1 MSPPTSPTP
10 QPTRAKRATTGS
22 TALDNTLLGITGQT
36 TDGDRAS
43 FTRLPDERLL
53 AAHID
58 GETLYYLTDGLGST
72 VAMTNQAG
80 ETINT
85 YRYGP
90 YGEAEDTVEGI
101 TQPFQYA
108 GGYHDEATGWT
119 NSGSATCRPN
129 SAAGPPKTPLRQLL
143 EPVDAN
149 RYTYA
154 SNNPINLV
162 DPSGANSCFWEG
174 ASAVLAV
181 AGAAF
186 AGASVFYTAGASTA
200 PAWLALGVAGVETGA
215 FASCVLAAEQSVKDE
230 GQQSTLGRWP
240 TSFFSLC
247 CPLTYSGSSVVS
259 PLFAHCS

>member
-10 QPTRAKRATTGS
+10 QPTRASVPPPVAQPWTTPCWVS
-22 TALDNTLLGITGQT
+22 PVRPP
-36 TDGDRAS
+36 DGDRAS

-119 NSGSATCRPN
+119 KFGVRYMSPELGRWT
-129 SAAGPPKTPLRQLL
+129 TQDPLRQLL
-143 EPVDAN
+143 QPVDAN

-162 DPSGANSCFWEG
+162 DPSGRFGCSPLAQAGRGFFASIGFSG
-174 ASAVLAV
+174 FAIASAIVAPNPGTIALAAV
-181 AGAAF
+181 AGY
-186 AGASVFYTAGASTA
+186 GY
-200 PAWLALGVAGVETGA
+200 
-215 FASCVLAAEQSVKDE
+215 AEAIVTNYQCHTDFLNELRS
-230 GQQSTLGRWP
+230 
-240 TSFFSLC
+240 
-247 CPLTYSGSSVVS
+247 
-259 PLFAHCS
+259 